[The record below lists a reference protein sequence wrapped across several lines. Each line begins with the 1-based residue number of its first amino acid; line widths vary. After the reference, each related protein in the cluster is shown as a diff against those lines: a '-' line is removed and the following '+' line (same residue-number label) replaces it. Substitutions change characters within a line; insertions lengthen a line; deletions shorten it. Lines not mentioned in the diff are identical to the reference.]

1 MQHNVLVVLTC
12 LSLGPAATDGLRFHC
27 APMQCYTNQ
36 PLRKLFHLLS
46 PSSIKWT
53 EMEKLDDIFPKSK
66 SVDYLQD
73 SLEKRL
79 GPPQRYD
86 EKNLVLQLGSND
98 PDRLNVCVEH
108 AVQSYSF
115 REINLN
121 CGCPA
126 IESGGA
132 PTYGASLM
140 KQPQLTGLLV
150 DSVKRGLEAGISSE
164 SDRPNISVKCR
175 IGLFDDAE
183 QMRPLDEG
191 DYDYLKEYITAIH
204 SAGANHVVLHARP
217 AILSGLSP
225 VKNRIIPTLD
235 YDFVRNIA
243 TDFEGKVDI
252 TLNGGI
258 ISLAQLKSFQSDES
272 SPISDYMAGRW
283 TLRRPLDLVGVEE
296 LVKDESSVSLI
307 EANTIST
314 AIENYIDYTLS
325 MAALP
330 SHKQRFTTADLCL
343 PLYLVTEQLKDD
355 WDYDEEDNPSLKA
368 PFLSYDEIESLY
380 EVIIDGII
388 HLQDCCNKGGKKT
401 KNTNN
406 AYKQISTSIKSLAG
420 TKVVNKWK
428 RNRAE
433 L

>member
-1 MQHNVLVVLTC
+1 
-12 LSLGPAATDGLRFHC
+12 
-27 APMQCYTNQ
+27 
-36 PLRKLFHLLS
+36 
-46 PSSIKWT
+46 
-53 EMEKLDDIFPKSK
+53 MEKLDDIFPKSK
-66 SVDYLQD
+66 SVDYLQN

-79 GPPQRYD
+79 GSPQSYD
-86 EKNLVLQLGSND
+86 ETNLVLQLGSND

-132 PTYGASLM
+132 STYGASLM

-164 SDRPNISVKCR
+164 CDRPNISVKCR
-175 IGLFDDAE
+175 IGVFDNAE
-183 QMRPLDEG
+183 QMRPLGEEE
-191 DYDYLKEYITAIH
+191 DYDYLKEYISTIH

-217 AILSGLSP
+217 AVLSGLSP

-235 YDFVRNIA
+235 YDFVRSIA
-243 TDFEGKVDI
+243 ADFEGKVDI

-258 ISLAQLKSFQSDES
+258 TNLTQLKYLQSDES
-272 SPISDYMAGRW
+272 SPISNFMAGRW
-283 TLRRPLDLVGVEE
+283 SLRRPLDLVGIEDF
-296 LVKDESSVSLI
+296 LNDESSVSQI
-307 EANTIST
+307 ETS
-314 AIENYIDYTLS
+314 AITSALEDYIEYVLAMLT
-325 MAALP
+325 LP
-330 SHKQRFTTADLCL
+330 SQKKRFTTADLCL
-343 PLYLVTEQLKDD
+343 PLFLAAEQLKDD
-355 WDYDEEDNPSLKA
+355 WDYDEEDNPSKDP
-368 PFLSYDEIESLY
+368 PFLSYDEIDSLY
-380 EVIIDGII
+380 DVIRDGVTQI
-388 HLQDCCNKGGKKT
+388 QECRNKGGKKA
-401 KNTNN
+401 KNSSNV
-406 AYKQISTSIKSLAG
+406 YKQISNSIKSLAG

>member
-1 MQHNVLVVLTC
+1 MQHLLHILA
-12 LSLGPAATDGLRFHC
+12 LSLGPTAKDAPTFHC

-53 EMEKLDDIFPKSK
+53 EMEKLDDIFPKTK
-66 SVDYLQD
+66 SVDYLQTN
-73 SLEKRL
+73 LEKRL
-79 GPPQRYD
+79 GPSQSFD
-86 EKNLVLQLGSND
+86 ETNLVLQLGSND
-98 PDRLNVCVEH
+98 PDRLKVCVEH

-115 REINLN
+115 HELNLN

-132 PTYGASLM
+132 STYGASLM
-140 KQPQLTGLLV
+140 KQPDLTASLV
-150 DSVKRGLEAGISSE
+150 DSVRRGLEAGISSE

-175 IGLFDDAE
+175 IGVFDDSE

-204 SAGANHVVLHARP
+204 NAGANHVVLHARP

-235 YDFVRNIA
+235 YDFVRSIA
-243 TDFEGKVDI
+243 ADFKGKVDI

-258 ISLAQLKSFQSDES
+258 TSLTQLNSLRSDTS
-272 SPISDYMAGRW
+272 SPISNYMAGRW
-283 TLRRPLDLVGVEE
+283 SLRRPLDLVGVEG
-296 LVKDESSVSLI
+296 LINDESSASLK
-307 EANTIST
+307 ETNTITT
-314 AIENYIDYTLS
+314 ALENYIDYALT
-325 MAALP
+325 MATLP

-343 PLYLVTEQLKDD
+343 PLYLAVEQLKDD
-355 WDYDEEDNPSLKA
+355 WDYDEEDNPSEDPPL
-368 PFLSYDEIESLY
+368 LSYDEIESLY
-380 EVIIDGII
+380 DVVRDGITS
-388 HLQDCCNKGGKKT
+388 LQECCNKGGKKS
-401 KNTNN
+401 KNSSN
-406 AYKQISTSIKSLAG
+406 AYKLISTSIKSLAG